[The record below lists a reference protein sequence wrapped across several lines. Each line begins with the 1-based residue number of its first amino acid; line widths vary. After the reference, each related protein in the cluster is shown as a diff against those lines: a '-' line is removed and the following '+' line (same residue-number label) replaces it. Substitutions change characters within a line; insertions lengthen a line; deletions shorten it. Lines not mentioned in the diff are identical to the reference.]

1 MINHLKVVDF
11 SQEIFEGMSLFPIH
25 QKTFFM
31 VNQTHEQN
39 MKNTGSE
46 KLGFYARNILMS
58 EHCGTHSDA
67 VIEYVPDGIS
77 IEKMSL
83 NHFYGSAV
91 CVDLS
96 HIRYPDYI
104 EAEDLE
110 MALKKADL
118 ELLKGDIFLMYTG
131 HHDRYYGTP
140 EFQKEY
146 TGLSYAGAKWLAE
159 KGVVNI
165 GVDAPAID
173 QTPDDLDFS
182 GHLVCGEYNISNT
195 ENLCNLDVVKNKR
208 FLYFGLPLKLRGG
221 TGSPIR
227 AVGFYE
233 D

>member
-1 MINHLKVVDF
+1 MLSNYKMVDF
-11 SQEIFEGMSLFPIH
+11 SQDIFEGMSLFPIH

-31 VNQTHEQN
+31 VNQTHEQS
-39 MKNTGSE
+39 MKNSGSK

-67 VIEYVPDGIS
+67 VIEYVPGGVS
-77 IEKMSL
+77 IDEMAL
-83 NHFYGSAV
+83 NHFYGSAI

-96 HIRYPDYI
+96 DIRYPNYI
-104 EAEDLE
+104 EPCDLE
-110 MALKKADL
+110 AALKKANL
-118 ELLKGDIFLMYTG
+118 ELKPGDIFLMYTG
-131 HHDRYYGTP
+131 HHDRNYGKP
-140 EFQKEY
+140 EFQMEY

-182 GHLVCGEYNISNT
+182 GHLVCGEYGISNT
-195 ENLCNLDVVKNKR
+195 ENLCNLDKVKNKR
-208 FLYFGLPLKLRGG
+208 FLYIGLPLKIRGG

-233 D
+233 

>member
-1 MINHLKVVDF
+1 
-11 SQEIFEGMSLFPIH
+11 
-25 QKTFFM
+25 
-31 VNQTHEQN
+31 
-39 MKNTGSE
+39 
-46 KLGFYARNILMS
+46 MS

-67 VIEYVPDGIS
+67 VIEYVPDGVS
-77 IEKMSL
+77 IENMSL
-83 NHFYGSAV
+83 NHFFGSAL
-91 CVDLS
+91 CIDLS

-104 EAEDLE
+104 EPKDLE
-110 MALKKADL
+110 EAVKKAGQ
-118 ELLKGDIFLMYTG
+118 EVLKGDIFLMYTG
-131 HHDRYYGTP
+131 HHDRFYGTP

-146 TGLSYAGAKWLAE
+146 TGLSYEGAKWLAE

-195 ENLCNLDVVKNKR
+195 ENLCNLDKVKNKR

-227 AVGFYE
+227 AIGLYE
-233 D
+233 E